1 MGKYD
6 IIYSNPIMHLLRLNA
21 SMTKSLAFILEELQT
36 KSLSDDFRNEIIST
50 CQDFQ
55 QTLIEVHDK
64 IKVLED
70 KLGIQSAEL
79 SDDPNKVNPEI
90 EVLIESI
97 RSLINEKIEVMHQ
110 LVMKYRTLSEQD
122 NDKFGSVS
130 SLLTCLGA
138 DILAARAAT
147 QQELSFISDYIHGKG
162 LIGELV
168 MYDIQTEEGYNTL
181 SVTAQGGDV
190 YFVGVDAGPDIKAR
204 YGDWDYEY
212 WMTVPKQYKDTM
224 LLYLL
229 KEHFSHFDEIKSWI
243 ESKSIPTKYT
253 YYA

>member
-1 MGKYD
+1 MKYD
-6 IIYSNPIMHLLRLNA
+6 TTYSNQIFHLLRLNA
-21 SMTKSLAFILEELQT
+21 LMTKSLAFILEELQT
-36 KSLSDDFRNEIIST
+36 KSLSDNLRNEIISI

-64 IKVLED
+64 IKVLEN
-70 KLGIQSAEL
+70 KLAIQSAE
-79 SDDPNKVNPEI
+79 SSFDPNRVNPEI
-90 EVLIESI
+90 PALIESLG
-97 RSLINEKIEVMHQ
+97 SLINEEIEVMNQ
-110 LVMKYRTLSEQD
+110 LVMKYRSLSDQD
-122 NDKFGSVS
+122 NDKYGSIS

-162 LIGELV
+162 LIGKLL
-168 MYDIQTEEGYNTL
+168 MYDIQTEDGYNTL

-190 YFVGVDAGPDIKAR
+190 YFVGVDAGQDIKAR

-212 WMTVPKQYKDTM
+212 WMTVPKEYKDTM

-229 KEHFSHFDEIKSWI
+229 KEHFSHFDEMKSWI
-243 ESKSIPTKYT
+243 ESKNIPTKYT